1 VLQLTRFD
9 ELLSVADRTLRTLA
23 MPMSVGASAI
33 ILNRFTLNAGVV
45 RNPSTSSSPLP
56 PSVAHQ
62 AVESSAHLSLPSPS
76 SPTLCVSPLEP
87 SERQHAAGLM
97 RVNHVG
103 EVCAQALYLAQ
114 GLGTSSPQLKA
125 MFWRAADE
133 ELAHLSWTAARIVQL
148 QSHRSY
154 LNPVW
159 FAGAFAIGAVA
170 SRWGDAVSL
179 GFMAETE
186 HQVAAH
192 LQGHLS
198 SHLQRL
204 PEDDVLSREIV
215 QQMHDDE
222 LAHAH
227 HAQSL
232 GAHALPAMVR
242 YAMRGAAM
250 VMTTV
255 AYYI

>member
-1 VLQLTRFD
+1 MLQLTRFD

-23 MPMSVGASAI
+23 VPMSVAASAI
-33 ILNRFTLNAGVV
+33 ILNRFTLNTGVV
-45 RNPSTSSSPLP
+45 RTPSPSASLFPPATSSA
-56 PSVAHQ
+56 AHQ
-62 AVESSAHLSLPSPS
+62 AVESSAHLSFPSPS
-76 SPTLCVSPLEP
+76 CVSLLEP
-87 SERQHAAGLM
+87 SERKHAAGLM

-114 GLGTSSPQLKA
+114 ALGTRAPHLKQV
-125 MFWRAADE
+125 FWQAADE

-159 FAGAFAIGAVA
+159 FAGAFAIGAIA

-204 PEDDVLSREIV
+204 PESDVLSRDIV
-215 QQMHDDE
+215 QCMHDDE
-222 LAHAH
+222 LAHAD

-255 AYYI
+255 AYYV